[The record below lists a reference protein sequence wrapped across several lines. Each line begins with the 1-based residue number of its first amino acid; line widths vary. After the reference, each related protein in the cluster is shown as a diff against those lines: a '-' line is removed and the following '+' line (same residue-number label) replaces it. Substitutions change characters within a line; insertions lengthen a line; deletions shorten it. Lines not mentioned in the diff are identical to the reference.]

1 VVIAG
6 KKIDTPCY
14 IWKNRTGMNLWNVV
28 LPLAPELHEIDIY
41 IPSIL

>member
-1 VVIAG
+1 MVIAG

-28 LPLAPELHEIDIY
+28 LVFKTGLSNFEV
-41 IPSIL
+41 PS